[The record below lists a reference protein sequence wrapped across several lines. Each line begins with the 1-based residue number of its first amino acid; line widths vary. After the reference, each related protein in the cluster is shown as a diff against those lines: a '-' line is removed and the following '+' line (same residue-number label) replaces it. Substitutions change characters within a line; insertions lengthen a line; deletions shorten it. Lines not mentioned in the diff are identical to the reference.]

1 MRMPA
6 MAKKGFSVHLKFN
19 KLKNQT
25 FKTLFIFLKTNY
37 LVKNIVFD
45 KNKPTMKAIF
55 TLSLVFLLI
64 NAKAQVKVE
73 RENHLRYYTKLVSN
87 NKLILVYSNENY
99 DTLFFEMYNYYGEL
113 LNKTYLSN
121 NLANYYNYF
130 FENKNKIY
138 TQTSVIGGNIYLVEF
153 DENLNYLNKYPL
165 DTAVFKNINSK
176 TLFTPYLNKLYSVVN
191 MNDSN
196 YLIEM
201 DNYGKILKKR
211 NLNIKEKYV
220 FNNNQMEMIDGKF
233 IVHFY
238 AKNISYLIDTNGEWV
253 KMDELK
259 NIFGSSVRVWN
270 NTIYMAYTA
279 YDKYIFAKF
288 NQNGKLIDSFSY
300 PLPPDKR
307 DNSNYLGNYK
317 FIKALG
323 NTFYFSNEYN
333 DKNGLNPSTSAVYL
347 VDFDNKKLN
356 VVRIIKDEPKCTYY
370 GYTVHFNGEAIAFS
384 YNKVITNDS
393 NLNRIHYSVI
403 EFAPLPNKCVVKTF
417 PNPSGNQFTA
427 SSPMFTEGSLAQFE
441 MYNSEGKLC
450 FEKQLTSS
458 KNQIFIDNNM
468 SNGIYYGLVRLN
480 GKTCTFKQII
490 QN

>member
-1 MRMPA
+1 M
-6 MAKKGFSVHLKFN
+6 
-19 KLKNQT
+19 
-25 FKTLFIFLKTNY
+25 KTIFTFIFT
-37 LVKNIVFD
+37 
-45 KNKPTMKAIF
+45 
-55 TLSLVFLLI
+55 VFLLVGLQ
-64 NAKAQVKVE
+64 AQVKVE
-73 RENHLRYYTKLVSN
+73 RENHLRYYTRLVSN
-87 NKLILVYSNENY
+87 NKLILVYSNINY
-99 DTLFFEMYNYYGEL
+99 DTLFFDTYNYYGEL

-121 NLANYYNYF
+121 NLTNYYNYF
-130 FENKNKIY
+130 FENNNKIY
-138 TQTSVIGGNIYLVEF
+138 TQTSAMGGNIYLVEF

-176 TLFTPYLNKLYSVVN
+176 TFFTPYLNKLYSVVN

-201 DNYGKILKKR
+201 DNYGKILNKQ
-211 NLNIKEKYV
+211 NLFIKEKYV
-220 FNNNQMEMIDGKF
+220 HNYDKMEVINGKF
-233 IVHFY
+233 VVHFNS
-238 AKNISYLIDTNGEWV
+238 KNINYLISTNGQWE

-259 NIFGSSVRVWN
+259 NIFVSSSRVWN
-270 NTIYMAYTA
+270 NNVYMACNA
-279 YDKYIFAKF
+279 YDKYVFAKY

-300 PLPPDKR
+300 PLPIGKR

-333 DKNGLNPSTSAVYL
+333 EKNGLNSSTSAVYL
-347 VDFDNKKLN
+347 IDFDNKKLN
-356 VVRIIKDEPKCTYY
+356 VVRIIEDEPKCTYY
-370 GYTVHFNGEAIAFS
+370 GYNAHFNGEATAFS
-384 YNKVITNDS
+384 YNKYVTNDS
-393 NLNRIHYSVI
+393 NINKVHYSVI
-403 EFAPLPNKCVVKTF
+403 EFAPLPNKCIVKSF
-417 PNPSGNQFTA
+417 PNPSSNQFTA
-427 SSPMFTEGSLAQFE
+427 SSPMFTEGSLAKLE

-450 FEKQLTSS
+450 FEKQLTSN

>member
-1 MRMPA
+1 
-6 MAKKGFSVHLKFN
+6 
-19 KLKNQT
+19 
-25 FKTLFIFLKTNY
+25 
-37 LVKNIVFD
+37 
-45 KNKPTMKAIF
+45 MKQIF
-55 TLSLVFLLI
+55 TFTLILLLI

-73 RENHLRYYTKLVSN
+73 KENHLSFYTRLVSN

-99 DTLFFEMYNYYGEL
+99 DTLFFDMYNYYGEL
-113 LNKTYLSN
+113 LNKSYLTN
-121 NLANYYNYF
+121 NLASYYNSF
-130 FENKNKIY
+130 FENNNKIY
-138 TQTSVIGGNIYLVEF
+138 TQTSAMGGNIYLVEF

-201 DNYGKILKKR
+201 DNYGKILKKQ
-211 NLNIKEKYV
+211 NLFIKEKHI
-220 FNNNQMEMIDGKF
+220 FNNDKMEIIDGKF

-238 AKNISYLIDTNGEWV
+238 SPNTNYLINTNGICE
-253 KMDELK
+253 KMDNIK
-259 NIFGSSVRVWN
+259 NYFAVSFRVWN
-270 NTIYMAYTA
+270 NLVYVAYSG

-288 NQNGKLIDSFSY
+288 SQNGKLIDSFSY
-300 PLPPDKR
+300 PLPPGKR
-307 DNSNYLGNYK
+307 DNINYSGNYK

-323 NTFYFSNEYN
+323 NSFYYCNEYN
-333 DKNGLNPSTSAVYL
+333 EIGVLSSSTSAVYL
-347 VDFDNKKLN
+347 VDFDAKKLN
-356 VVRIIKDEPKCTYY
+356 VVRIIENEPKCTYY
-370 GYTVHFNGEAIAFS
+370 GYNAHFNGEATAFS
-384 YNKVITNDS
+384 YNKIITNDS
-393 NLNRIHYSVI
+393 NLKRIHYSVI
-403 EFAPLPNKCVVKTF
+403 EFAPLPNKCIVKSF

-427 SSPMFTEGSLAQFE
+427 SSPLFTEGSLIKLE

-468 SNGIYYGLVRLN
+468 SNGIYYGLVKLN